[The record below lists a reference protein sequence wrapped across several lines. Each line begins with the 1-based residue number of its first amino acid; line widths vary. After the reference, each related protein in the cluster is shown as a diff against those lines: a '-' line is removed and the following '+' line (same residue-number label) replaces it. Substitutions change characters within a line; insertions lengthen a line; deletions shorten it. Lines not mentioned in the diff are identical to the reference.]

1 MGRQPRL
8 TRKRAPKLSEQ
19 PETPG
24 GRYYATYT
32 QDGKNLR
39 QRFTRNRE
47 ESTHLYN
54 LWLAKRYGLEIEIV
68 SSPAQPSKHIAG
80 ASLMAIGTAYIE
92 RQKRRVRGYD
102 DDHRRGTINQ
112 QTCDDIEHQVN
123 TIVEWAKDNLGVRFR
138 SIDMDGLFAPTSYE
152 DMFIE
157 FTKRWGPSFV
167 GKLRQR
173 FWNVVRFAAREPWR
187 VRLSFRRDEVMLY
200 GGDDG
205 RQERHALPTVSDL
218 KKILKVATLRE
229 RTWIWLGLGCAFGP
243 QDIARCKTIHFDKH
257 AFDLRRGKT
266 GVDRYGPMF
275 PRVWQYLQLYV
286 AEHPIKT
293 SDLLFKTENGNPIAW
308 VGPKK
313 PDAKPG
319 VVSYSKSSALR
330 MAWLRLLKR
339 AGVEWAGGFYMLRH
353 LGGTSFGSRPDVS
366 VVALRD
372 FMGHASIE
380 TTNRYLRA

>member
-8 TRKRAPKLSEQ
+8 TRKRTPKLSEQ

-138 SIDMDGLFAPTSYE
+138 SIDMDGLFTPTSYE
-152 DMFIE
+152 LE
-157 FTKRWGPSFV
+157 S
-167 GKLRQR
+167 
-173 FWNVVRFAAREPWR
+173 
-187 VRLSFRRDEVMLY
+187 
-200 GGDDG
+200 
-205 RQERHALPTVSDL
+205 
-218 KKILKVATLRE
+218 
-229 RTWIWLGLGCAFGP
+229 
-243 QDIARCKTIHFDKH
+243 
-257 AFDLRRGKT
+257 T
-266 GVDRYGPMF
+266 GF
-275 PRVWQYLQLYV
+275 
-286 AEHPIKT
+286 
-293 SDLLFKTENGNPIAW
+293 
-308 VGPKK
+308 
-313 PDAKPG
+313 
-319 VVSYSKSSALR
+319 
-330 MAWLRLLKR
+330 
-339 AGVEWAGGFYMLRH
+339 
-353 LGGTSFGSRPDVS
+353 
-366 VVALRD
+366 
-372 FMGHASIE
+372 
-380 TTNRYLRA
+380 